1 MLSLVHIESSPS
13 TVTSSPS
20 TGQPGRTEHAAH
32 STSTS
37 VQMASASGT
46 HYSASPSIP
55 ARPARAVARPR
66 PTSPLAA
73 NDDNVLLERKPS
85 TKTFDAAD
93 LERSRPVTP
102 VENDDE
108 NSGTSNSDVHHA
120 DTASHHTGLGSEP
133 GDDAENGVEVLQSM
147 FLPRKNIF
155 RMANAALNAFND
167 GLNDSAAG
175 ALLPYIERHYNI
187 GYGVVSLIFVACA
200 FGSIIAATVADPM
213 KRRLGQARTLCIGQ
227 LIMAVGYVPLLTTV
241 APFVAVVVG
250 FFAVGL
256 GEALNVAMGNT
267 YCSGIQQGTLALGI
281 VHGSYGIGGISGP
294 LIATAMTVATGAAED
309 PDSKSAIAF
318 GRFYLVPFGV
328 CVLTSVLSAW
338 TFAGYERDWGEVRE
352 ATPDSSSS
360 EDAAERR
367 RRWLVGRQRQ
377 AALDNQQQQQ
387 EQEQVRQDRPER
399 AAGPVPWDTKDK
411 TAMAATAPPSP
422 PADIEL
428 VDFASNA
435 SAIQRPQPTSTHATA
450 APSRVRSRSASPVRQ
465 FASPQPPRPSLSPIQ
480 SHPQTIPPFWPSA
493 PASAVATPSHSFA
506 SSTAPLFPAGLAE
519 PSMATPTMTPTTSPG
534 LPQTPTTMRL
544 RTQRATTRLKD
555 MFTVPSSRVVLLG
568 ALFLFMYQG
577 AEVSV
582 AGWVTSFLIANRG
595 GTEPKVGY
603 VTAGFWAGITVG
615 RFVLAVPAQRIGPRR
630 AVYLLVVGSAVFELL
645 VWFVPNVMGDAVAVS
660 AVGLLLG
667 PVYPCAVGLM
677 MRNLSRRERVAGIS
691 VMGAF
696 GSAGGAAAP
705 FITGVLAQAVGTFVL
720 HPIVICLF
728 TAMLVFWYLVP
739 DLSKQKD

>member
-1 MLSLVHIESSPS
+1 MLSLVQIESSA
-13 TVTSSPS
+13 S

-66 PTSPLAA
+66 PASPLAA

-108 NSGTSNSDVHHA
+108 NSGTSGANVHHA

-133 GDDAENGVEVLQSM
+133 GDDAENGVEVLQSI

-155 RMANAALNAFND
+155 RMATAALNAFND

-267 YCSGIQQGTLALGI
+267 YCAGIQQGTLALGI

-294 LIATAMTVATGAAED
+294 LIATAMAVATGAAED

-360 EDAAERR
+360 EGAAERR

-377 AALDNQQQQQ
+377 AALDNLQQQQ
-387 EQEQVRQDRPER
+387 EQEQAGQDRPER
-399 AAGPVPWDTKDK
+399 AARQVPWDAKGK
-411 TAMAATAPPSP
+411 TAMAAIAPPSP
-422 PADIEL
+422 PPANIEL
-428 VDFASNA
+428 TDFASNA

-450 APSRVRSRSASPVRQ
+450 APPRVRSRSTSPVRE

-480 SHPQTIPPFWPSA
+480 SHPQTISPFCPSA
-493 PASAVATPSHSFA
+493 SASVVATPSHSFA
-506 SSTAPLFPAGLAE
+506 SSTAPLFPAGPAA
-519 PSMATPTMTPTTSPG
+519 PSTAAPTTTQE

-544 RTQRATTRLKD
+544 RTQHATTRLKD
-555 MFTVPSSRVVLLG
+555 MFTVPSSRMVLLG

-603 VTAGFWAGITVG
+603 ITAGFWAGITVG

-645 VWFVPNVMGDAVAVS
+645 VWFVPNVIGDAVAVS